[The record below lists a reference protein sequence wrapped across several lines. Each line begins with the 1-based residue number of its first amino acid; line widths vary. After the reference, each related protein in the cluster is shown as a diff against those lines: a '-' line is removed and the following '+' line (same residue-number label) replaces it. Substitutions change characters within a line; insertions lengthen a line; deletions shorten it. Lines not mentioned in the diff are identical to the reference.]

1 MAFCRKVVGP
11 NWYVHFSQI
20 PALPEQCQT
29 LLENAKRAAS
39 SHDLSVYNVL
49 KFHESN
55 QRLTFLS
62 YPDFFEEAFP
72 VLHSFLLV
80 DTSAQVV
87 RYRDLKDSPNPPLL
101 HRKELMLDSSHPKAE
116 EFAALTSLAEE
127 IGLFNEPSRIG
138 LKLSW
143 DRLINSCGY
152 SVVGHRLLP
161 NGNDESTCADDTE
174 PITTDTIS
182 RHKTALVRSVLS
194 APLQALIRLGLLLW
208 RLQKKRLLLRNAR
221 GVELCYSREL
231 MRCHSS

>member
-1 MAFCRKVVGP
+1 MAFSRKVVGP

-29 LLENAKRAAS
+29 LLESAKRAAS

-80 DTSAQVV
+80 DMSAQVV

-101 HRKELMLDSSHPKAE
+101 HRKELMLDSNHPKAE
-116 EFAALTSLAEE
+116 EFSALTSLAEE

-143 DRLINSCGY
+143 DRLINSVQGNG
-152 SVVGHRLLP
+152 SRSRTPGMNRGAP
-161 NGNDESTCADDTE
+161 NDQSGQ
-174 PITTDTIS
+174 
-182 RHKTALVRSVLS
+182 
-194 APLQALIRLGLLLW
+194 LQRQIRLDGMLP
-208 RLQKKRLLLRNAR
+208 A
-221 GVELCYSREL
+221 V
-231 MRCHSS
+231 H